1 MMFVSFQHIMIIMI
15 IIIIIK
21 EIYGALSHDSPW
33 RFKAYRYA

>member
-21 EIYGALSHDSPW
+21 EIYGALSHDSLW